1 MQPDEVLQVMDACG
15 VDTTG
20 AVVTPLTGGVS
31 CDTYAVDAS
40 GESWVVKQALGAL
53 RVSELWESDP
63 GRVVA
68 EAEALR
74 WFHGLSPDHVPEPLA
89 VIESFNAVVL
99 PRATQPS
106 PDLRQVLLEDPTAI
120 SPALGA
126 GIGALL
132 ARWHQSDSSEAKGTV
147 LDEYSRLISLRVD
160 PFYRNMATKWT
171 EYAGLIVEAANELLE
186 TSHAVIHGDFTPKN
200 LLVLGDG
207 FWVIDTETAHIGHPV
222 LDTASMLAH
231 LLLKEI
237 HHREDEPKT
246 QAVREF
252 RVAFDEALSGSPMSR
267 PDSLGIHIGTIMGV
281 RVDGRSRVSYLSENA
296 RTSARTVA
304 RSLLEGATV
313 DEAMG
318 A

>member
-1 MQPDEVLQVMDACG
+1 MQPEEVLQVMDACG

-31 CDTYAVDAS
+31 CDTYAVDTS

-53 RVSELWESDP
+53 RVTELWESDP

-68 EAEALR
+68 EAAALR
-74 WFHGLSPDHVPEPLA
+74 WFHDLSPDHVPEPLA

-99 PRATQPS
+99 PRAAQPS
-106 PDLRQVLLEDPTAI
+106 PDLRQVLLEDPTVI
-120 SPALGA
+120 SVELGA

-132 ARWHQSDSSEAKGTV
+132 ARWHQSDPSEARGTV
-147 LDEYSRLISLRVD
+147 LDDYSRLTSLRVD
-160 PFYRNMATKWT
+160 PFYRNMATKWPQ
-171 EYAGLIVEAANELLE
+171 YAGRIVEAADELLQ

-200 LLVLGDG
+200 LLVLGEG

-237 HHREDEPKT
+237 HHRDDEVKS
-246 QAVREF
+246 QAVRGF
-252 RVAFDEALSGSPMSR
+252 RVAFDRALGESAMSR
-267 PDSLGIHIGTIMGV
+267 PASLGIHIGTIMGV
-281 RVDGRSRVSYLSENA
+281 RVDGRSRVSYLSDAA
-296 RTSARTVA
+296 RTSARAVA
-304 RSLLEGATV
+304 SALLEGATV
-313 DEAMG
+313 DEAMS